1 MAGITGIA
9 SAAVSTFP
17 VRAIHAGVTTVTSKY
32 VVTATISVSDSI
44 LIAKIPDGARI
55 VGLSVTNNGDL
66 CDCKINVG
74 TRADHDRFILSQT
87 FQSRTVYAMQGL
99 GDVIDISSDTATS
112 YTVLTATFS
121 DAGSASGSA
130 VGTLTFVVSYDMWDG
145 YNSGT

>member
-9 SAAVSTFP
+9 SAAASDFP
-17 VRAIHAGVTTVTSKY
+17 VRAIHAGVTSVTSKY
-32 VVTATISVSDSI
+32 IVTATISVSDSI

-55 VGLSVTNNGDL
+55 LSLSVTNNGDL

-74 TRADHDRFILSQT
+74 TRADHDLFVQSQT
-87 FQSRTVYAMQGL
+87 FQARTIYAAQGL

-112 YTVLTATFS
+112 YTVLTAKFS

-130 VGTLTFVVSYDMWDG
+130 AGTLTFIVTYDMWSG
-145 YNSGT
+145 ANSGT